1 MFASRLCVVFFM
13 AMGVYLSAC
22 GSDSGSNQT
31 PSQELSSESRSQN
44 KDSDQKDLDNKES
57 DKKDTTKKEA
67 DTRVSNALI
76 AYDSLYDSRRG
87 DYLGTISFGMYV
99 WMADNASGKVST
111 VKSVCYDN
119 QDSCA
124 VHGRLYQSANAVDA
138 CPSGFHIP
146 TLEDWNALWDFLSQ
160 NSQLDG
166 SFNLTLGGYC
176 LDKRDSLVCKNQ
188 EESGWY
194 MVAGNGVTSFAS
206 VGGKT
211 SVSIAKRDEYYSLR
225 CVNYTYI
232 VAAIEDLP
240 VCDSLS
246 AKFLNSFYVTN
257 EKTSFH
263 CTGKKW
269 VDDFSNDCG
278 TDGSSRVV
286 NDTMYICKYGEWQV
300 AKISDSEDSCTTENA
315 GTSYLFNGIKYVC
328 ENKAWRQFTALENAK
343 GLCKDSLIGKID
355 SIPNSAGQV
364 DYYKA
369 YICDSTGWR
378 TATMVDFIGECDSSR
393 TYEILKYKDVEYV
406 CRSNKWET
414 LNELEQE
421 LGVCTPKKQGEIDT
435 TKAGQ
440 DYICDSASWRR
451 TGWLDYVGECNA
463 NRLGETTSYASTRY
477 MCLDTGWHRLSALEI
492 EIGICSKDN
501 QGVFDTTKS
510 GTKYICDSTGWR
522 IAVITDYGG
531 NCDSSILEK
540 IIEYEGAKYYCS
552 GSAWKEMTS
561 VELTLGFCT
570 SEKKGAC
577 EAIDSQYYCC
587 SSAWTK
593 TNAQDARFGMC
604 TSSREGEVEIIP
616 DTAYVCNKNNWNL
629 SRYVSDYAGI
639 CDSVRIGATALY
651 LGVHYGCTYEFGFR
665 EPTWEKLTDPIEQ
678 ALGTCQGK
686 NKNMLK
692 EYNGVSYLCYKS
704 GKWQKRDYRLPTCG
718 PENNLER
725 QIIVDSLNYKNEL
738 EQFVC
743 DTTYFKNGWKYLTE
757 IDTLAKKYCTP
768 EIAYELY
775 YKDDN
780 TTWACDTS
788 YSYYRWTYVGYTH

>member
-378 TATMVDFIGECDSSR
+378 TAGMVDFVGECDSSSA
-393 TYEILKYKDVEYV
+393 YEILKFKDVEYV
-406 CRSNKWET
+406 CRDNKWMS

-421 LGVCTPKKQGEIDT
+421 LGVCTPKKQGLIDT
-435 TKAGQ
+435 TKAGL
-440 DYICDSASWRR
+440 DYVCDSASWRR
-451 TGWLDYVGECNA
+451 TGWLDYVGECNE

-477 MCLDTGWHRLSALEI
+477 MCLDTGWHRLSLLEI
-492 EIGICSKDN
+492 EIGICSKEKL
-501 QGVFDTTKS
+501 GVFDTTKTS
-510 GTKYICDSTGWR
+510 ATYICDSTGWR
-522 IAVITDYGG
+522 ATVVADYGG
-531 NCDSSILEK
+531 KCDSSIINK
-540 IIEYEGAKYYCS
+540 IVTYDTSKYYCT
-552 GSAWKEMTS
+552 GKTWQKMTS
-561 VELTLGFCT
+561 LEISLGLCT
-570 SEKKGAC
+570 SENKGKC
-577 EAIDSQYYCC
+577 DVIGSQYYCC
-587 SSAWTK
+587 GSSWTK
-593 TNAQDARFGMC
+593 TNAEEARFGKC
-604 TSSREGEVEIIP
+604 TTSREGEVGLLP
-616 DTAYVCNKNNWNL
+616 DTAYVCKKGAW
-629 SRYVSDYAGI
+629 YVGSVWDYAGT
-639 CDSVRIGATALY
+639 CDSVKIGTSVYY
-651 LGVHYGCTYEFGFR
+651 LGEYYGCKYGYSSPSWQKLYEK
-665 EPTWEKLTDPIEQ
+665 EDQ
-678 ALGTCQGK
+678 ALGPCLGK
-686 NKNMLK
+686 NKDMLK
-692 EYNGVSYLCYKS
+692 EYDGVFYLCHLS
-704 GKWQKRDYRLPTCG
+704 SVWQKKSYQLPPCG
-718 PENNLER
+718 PENSIEYKT
-725 QIIVDSLNYKNEL
+725 IIDTLSYKTVTEK
-738 EQFVC
+738 FVC
-743 DTTYFKNGWKYLTE
+743 DDTYFKGGWKYLTE
-757 IDTLAKKYCTP
+757 NDSVAGKYCSP
-768 EIAYELY
+768 VIADTIIYRGN
-775 YKDDN
+775 N
-780 TTWACDTS
+780 TTWMCDTT
-788 YSYYRWTYVGYTH
+788 YSYYRWTNLGYTH